1 MLAWIRV
8 HPACMA
14 EVKRIEKAAEHS
26 AQNMEGRFPLLSK
39 CRCTAIFGSVCYLK
53 YSLSLAETVL
63 ADTCWTAPASSGL
76 DALSCSVVALPAS
89 RWGGLTCDAPAT
101 Y

>member
-26 AQNMEGRFPLLSK
+26 AQNMEGRFVDARQCLAACATSNIRCPLQK
-39 CRCTAIFGSVCYLK
+39 RCFLTRV
-53 YSLSLAETVL
+53 
-63 ADTCWTAPASSGL
+63 GL
-76 DALSCSVVALPAS
+76 HRLHQDLMLCHVRLWRFRQVDGA
-89 RWGGLTCDAPAT
+89 
-101 Y
+101 